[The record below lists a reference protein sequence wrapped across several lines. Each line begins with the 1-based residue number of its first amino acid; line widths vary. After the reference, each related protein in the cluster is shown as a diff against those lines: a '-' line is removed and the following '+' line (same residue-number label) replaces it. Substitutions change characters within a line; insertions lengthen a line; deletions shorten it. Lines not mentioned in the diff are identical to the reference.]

1 MLCSITEKF
10 CTIPNQQ
17 TNRRILKACKGI
29 WKKKHSKWTEK
40 STSLSNQFEYTTRKA
55 PHLCS
60 MFKML
65 RQAVRRTEVACH
77 TEPEGGLEERPEI
90 WGQITQM
97 ETPAGF
103 LKRISRNVMFCTRR
117 IKV

>member
-1 MLCSITEKF
+1 ME
-10 CTIPNQQ
+10 
-17 TNRRILKACKGI
+17 
-29 WKKKHSKWTEK
+29 KKHSKWTEK
-40 STSLSNQFEYTTRKA
+40 STSLSNQFYYTWRKA
-55 PHLCS
+55 PDLCS

-65 RQAVRRTEVACH
+65 RQAARRREVACH

-103 LKRISRNVMFCTRR
+103 LKRISRIVMFCTRR